1 MTKQQKAVYDIVT
14 QSQEHLTADQVY
26 LLSKQRVANISIGT
40 VYRNLNQ
47 LAKDRKV
54 RRVCIPNSPDYYDCN
69 IFAHDHLICEHCG
82 AIKDFKIPELKRF
95 IECQINMPVLSFD
108 LNVRY
113 ICPECQA
120 KEANAE
126 LPWQLSQAI
135 KEREND
141 EDR

>member
-1 MTKQQKAVYDIVT
+1 MTSSP

-26 LLSKQRVANISIGT
+26 LLSKQRRGQYLHWHSLSQSQT
-40 VYRNLNQ
+40 SW
-47 LAKDRKV
+47 
-54 RRVCIPNSPDYYDCN
+54 RRTARCAASAFPTAPTTMTA
-69 IFAHDHLICEHCG
+69 IFLPHDHLICEHCG
-82 AIKDFKIPELKRF
+82 AIKDFKNSTSSSALSSAKSICPCF
-95 IECQINMPVLSFD
+95 SFD

-120 KEANAE
+120 KGGQRGSC
-126 LPWQLSQAI
+126 LGSFSQAI